1 MNKNNL
7 LIIGATSGIMISCL
21 ENFLSKNYNITASY
35 HDDKSLINISDKVK
49 NSSKIKFLKLDL
61 NSNNSEI
68 IENLKK
74 NNVKA
79 DIIINAVGGSFGI
92 KEYPLDISSWQ
103 KMLDVN
109 ILKHI
114 LINNY
119 FLEQMKKNNFGRIL
133 FFSTTAVDDKN
144 ASIAY
149 STSKAFLENYVVK
162 SANIFGKHNI
172 LINCIKT
179 SIIAAKNNN
188 WYKAS
193 MQKPDFVKD
202 FAKKYLSVER
212 LGTGADLEKF
222 INLIISEE
230 NNFMNGSIVRIDG
243 GLKS

>member
-21 ENFLSKNYNITASY
+21 ENFLSKNYNIIATY

-49 NSSKIKFLKLDL
+49 NSSNIKFLKLDL

-92 KEYPLDISSWQ
+92 KEYPFDITSWQ

-119 FLEQMKKNNFGRIL
+119 F
-133 FFSTTAVDDKN
+133 
-144 ASIAY
+144 
-149 STSKAFLENYVVK
+149 
-162 SANIFGKHNI
+162 
-172 LINCIKT
+172 
-179 SIIAAKNNN
+179 
-188 WYKAS
+188 
-193 MQKPDFVKD
+193 
-202 FAKKYLSVER
+202 
-212 LGTGADLEKF
+212 
-222 INLIISEE
+222 
-230 NNFMNGSIVRIDG
+230 
-243 GLKS
+243 